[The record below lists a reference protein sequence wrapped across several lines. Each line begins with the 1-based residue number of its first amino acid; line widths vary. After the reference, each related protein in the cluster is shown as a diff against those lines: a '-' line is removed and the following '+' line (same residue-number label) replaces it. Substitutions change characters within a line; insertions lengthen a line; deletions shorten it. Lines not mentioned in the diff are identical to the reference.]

1 MRLIRLFLILLL
13 LLFIPACKEAQH
25 TEHTHTEETH
35 VEDAHTEKTEGK
47 DTHTE
52 ETQEKDA
59 HTEETHKEEGHVH
72 GEASKFVTLEKEIK
86 ESIDLKIK
94 KIESSSVPS
103 YMETIGE
110 VIANSNLLVNIT
122 PVTGGK
128 VKLIRVNLGDYV
140 HKGDLLSII
149 SSSDLARAIA
159 DLQGGVQ
166 KVKIAAENL
175 RIKKELAKTGAFSD
189 PPYETKKEEL
199 ADRKTKFITAKE
211 NVKSAE
217 ANFKSASAELKKI
230 TAIEETGEF
239 GKKPLDEAKMNFAEA
254 ESEYIRAKSNLVKSE
269 EELKRGEKLYKAGI
283 ISKKE
288 FLSVQT
294 EYENASA
301 SVTQT
306 KTAMD
311 IAKGI
316 MEREESVYDRGVRDN
331 AELQAVNAKY
341 TEAEKEYKQAL
352 SEFQKAK
359 TDLNITEHQMKRE
372 ETIYSHDLNSAHELQ
387 QAESSY
393 KEAQIEYERAVAVL
407 ATFGITPEN
416 AGNYTGGELPVF
428 SPINGYILERN
439 INTGEFIYTNTI
451 IFKVLDSS
459 SLWIDSEI
467 YEKDFTK
474 IKTGQTVNITTSAY
488 PGEIFTGKIFYIS
501 NTFHQET
508 RTFDIR
514 FSFDNRKNL
523 LKPGMTV
530 NSRIKTGDTPGLI
543 LPSSSVLD
551 DEGEKIIFIAV
562 KENTYERREVEAELL
577 RNKEYVI
584 KKGLSPGE
592 EVVIEGAF
600 ELRSAASSEALK
612 GGCQH

>member
-1 MRLIRLFLILLL
+1 MRLIRLFLILSLL
-13 LLFIPACKEAQH
+13 LLFIPACKEAHH
-25 TEHTHTEETH
+25 TEDLHKEETH
-35 VEDAHTEKTEGK
+35 GEDSHK
-47 DTHTE
+47 E
-52 ETQEKDA
+52 ETHGEDSHK
-59 HTEETHKEEGHVH
+59 EETHGEDGHKEEGHVH
-72 GEASKFVTLEKEIK
+72 GQASKFVTLEKEIK
-86 ESIDLKIK
+86 ESIGLKTK
-94 KIESSSVPS
+94 KIESSRVPS

-159 DLQGGVQ
+159 DLQGGAQ
-166 KVKIAAENL
+166 KVKVASENL
-175 RIKKELAKTGAFSD
+175 RIKKELAKTGAFSG

-199 ADRKTKFITAKE
+199 SERKTKFITARE
-211 NVKSAE
+211 NVKAAE
-217 ANFKSASAELKKI
+217 ANFKAASAELNRI
-230 TAIEETGEF
+230 TAMEETGEF

-254 ESEYIRAKSNLVKSE
+254 ESEYVRAKSILTKSE
-269 EELKRGEKLYKAGI
+269 EELKRGENLYKAGI

-288 FLSVQT
+288 LLSIQT
-294 EYENASA
+294 EHENASA

-306 KTAMD
+306 KTRMD
-311 IAKGI
+311 IARNI
-316 MEREESVYDRGVRDN
+316 MEREESVYDRGVRDY
-331 AELQAVNAKY
+331 AELQSVKAKY
-341 TEAEKEYKQAL
+341 AEAEKEYRQAL

-359 TDLNITEHQMKRE
+359 TDLDIKEHQMKRE
-372 ETIYSHDLNSAHELQ
+372 ETIYSNDLNSAHELQ

-393 KEAQIEYERAVAVL
+393 REAQIEYDRAASVL

-416 AGNYTGGELPVF
+416 AGKYTGGELPVF

>member
-1 MRLIRLFLILLL
+1 MKLIRIFLLL
-13 LLFIPACKEAQH
+13 LFICILLFIPACKEAG
-25 TEHTHTEETH
+25 EEDIH
-35 VEDAHTEKTEGK
+35 GEDVHKEEVNKEDAHK
-47 DTHTE
+47 E
-52 ETQEKDA
+52 ET
-59 HTEETHKEEGHVH
+59 TESHSEEGHEGH
-72 GEASKFVTLEKEIK
+72 AHEEASKFVTLEKEIK
-86 ESIDLKIK
+86 DSIGIKTK
-94 KIESSSVPS
+94 KIETSKIPS

-140 HKGDLLSII
+140 RKGELLSII
-149 SSSDLARAIA
+149 YSPDLARAIA
-159 DLQGGVQ
+159 DLQAGAQ
-166 KVKIAAENL
+166 KIKVSFENL
-175 RIKKELAKTGAFSD
+175 RIKKELAKTGAFSG

-199 ADRKTKFITAKE
+199 ADGKTKFITARE
-211 NVKSAE
+211 NVKAAE
-217 ANFKSASAELKKI
+217 ASLKSASAELKKI

-239 GKKPLDEAKMNFAEA
+239 GKKPLDETKMNFAGA
-254 ESEYIRAKSNLVKSE
+254 ESEYLQAKSAMIKAE
-269 EELKRGEKLYKAGI
+269 EELNRGEKLYKAGI
-283 ISKKE
+283 ISRKE
-288 FLSVQT
+288 LLSIQT

-306 KTAMD
+306 KTLMD

-316 MEREESVYDRGVRDN
+316 MEREESIYDRGVRDN
-331 AELQAVNAKY
+331 AELQSVKAKY
-341 TEAEKEYKQAL
+341 TQAEKEYSQAL
-352 SEFQKAK
+352 SEFQKTK
-359 TDLNITEHQMKRE
+359 TDLDIIEHQMKRE
-372 ETIYSHDLNSAHELQ
+372 ETIYSQDLNSAQELQ
-387 QAESSY
+387 QAEGSY
-393 KEAQIEYERAVAVL
+393 REAQIEYDRATSVL

-416 AGNYTGGELPVF
+416 AGKYTGGELPIF

-439 INTGEFIYTNTI
+439 INTGEFIYTSSI

-459 SLWIDSEI
+459 TLWIDSEI

-474 IKTGQTVNITTSAY
+474 VKTGQTVEITNSAY
-488 PGEIFTGKIFYIS
+488 PKEIFTGKIFYIS

-514 FSFDNRKNL
+514 FSFDNKKNL
-523 LKPGMTV
+523 FKPGMTV
-530 NSRIKTGDTPGLI
+530 NSRIKISEKPGLI

-551 DEGEKIIFIAV
+551 DEGEKIIFLAV
-562 KENTYERREVEAELL
+562 KDKENTYERREVEAELL
-577 RNKEYVI
+577 KNKEYVI

-600 ELRSAASSEALK
+600 ELRSAASKEALK

>member
-1 MRLIRLFLILLL
+1 MRLIRLFLILSLL
-13 LLFIPACKEAQH
+13 LLFIPACKEAHH
-25 TEHTHTEETH
+25 TEDLHKEETH
-35 VEDAHTEKTEGK
+35 GEDG
-47 DTHTE
+47 
-52 ETQEKDA
+52 
-59 HTEETHKEEGHVH
+59 HKEEGHIH
-72 GEASKFVTLEKEIK
+72 GQASKFVTLEKEIK
-86 ESIDLKIK
+86 ESIGLKTK

-149 SSSDLARAIA
+149 SSSDLVRAIA
-159 DLQGGVQ
+159 DLQGGAQ
-166 KVKIAAENL
+166 KVKIASENL
-175 RIKKELAKTGAFSD
+175 RIKKELAKTGAFSG

-199 ADRKTKFITAKE
+199 LERKTKFITARE
-211 NVKSAE
+211 NVKAAE
-217 ANFKSASAELKKI
+217 ANFKAASAEFNRI
-230 TAIEETGEF
+230 TAMEETGEF
-239 GKKPLDEAKMNFAEA
+239 GKKPFDEAKMNFAEA
-254 ESEYIRAKSNLVKSE
+254 ESEYVRAKSILTKSE
-269 EELKRGEKLYKAGI
+269 EELKRSENLYKAGI

-288 FLSVQT
+288 LLSIQT
-294 EYENASA
+294 EYENAFA

-306 KTAMD
+306 KTRMD
-311 IAKGI
+311 IARNI
-316 MEREESVYDRGVRDN
+316 MEREESFYDKGVRDY
-331 AELQAVNAKY
+331 AELQSVKAKY
-341 TEAEKEYKQAL
+341 AEAEKEYRQAL

-359 TDLNITEHQMKRE
+359 TDLDIKEHQMKRE
-372 ETIYSHDLNSAHELQ
+372 ETIYSNDLNSAYELQ

-393 KEAQIEYERAVAVL
+393 REAQIEYDRATSVL

-416 AGNYTGGELPVF
+416 AGKYTDGELPVF

-459 SLWIDSEI
+459 NLWIDSEI

-474 IKTGQTVNITTSAY
+474 IKMGQTVNITTSAY
-488 PGEIFTGKIFYIS
+488 PDEIFTGKIFYIS

-530 NSRIKTGDTPGLI
+530 NSRIKTDDTPGLI

-551 DEGEKIIFIAV
+551 DEGKKIIFIAV
-562 KENTYERREVEAELL
+562 NENTYERREVEAELL

-600 ELRSAASSEALK
+600 ELRSAVSSEALK